1 MIPRSASPT
10 RDRDLVCGS
19 MTSCIVRTAA
29 YRTTHNAVF
38 LALLWPALQSLFPT
52 FKAELVASSGSVVAP
67 ASVSYKAGGF
77 AMLPDSDAWTTRQI
91 YTSREALEGLL
102 RKLVLALPNVEARV
116 GTVTGFEASSDRR
129 RVTSVQIRAADGA
142 TEDIAVAALIDASG
156 TTNGSIGWLR
166 KAGYPAPVKRTY
178 ECVLPHDSS

>member
-1 MIPRSASPT
+1 
-10 RDRDLVCGS
+10 
-19 MTSCIVRTAA
+19 MTSCIVRIAA
-29 YRTTHNAVF
+29 WRPADAAVF
-38 LALLWPALQSLFPT
+38 LALLWPTLQSLFPT
-52 FKAELVASSGSVVAP
+52 FKSELVSSSGSVAAP

-116 GTVTGFEASSDRR
+116 GTVTGFEASEDRR
-129 RVTSVQIRAADGA
+129 RVTSVQVRGPDGA
-142 TEDIAVAALIDASG
+142 TEEIAVAALIDASG

-166 KAGYPAPVKRTY
+166 KASYPAPVKRTY
-178 ECVLPHDSS
+178 ECVFPRDLS